1 MLEKDAVDVI
11 EHAIK
16 TGEKI
21 AVGVIDIDCFK
32 QHNDKYGHIQG
43 DRCLQHVADV
53 LKNAVEKRGKAYRF
67 GGDEF
72 VLLIQNGEENT
83 ITSIAETI
91 KKELQ
96 QLHIEDKDSGR
107 QAAVTI
113 SQGYASFLPSRQES
127 RNSLIEHADKALYE
141 VKENGRDGFRII
153 VE

>member
-1 MLEKDAVDVI
+1 MDVI

-83 ITSIAETI
+83 IPSVFFYFIQCFI
-91 KKELQ
+91 RMFNQ
-96 QLHIEDKDSGR
+96 
-107 QAAVTI
+107 TI
-113 SQGYASFLPSRQES
+113 SAFLSAWQETCI
-127 RNSLIEHADKALYE
+127 SL
-141 VKENGRDGFRII
+141 
-153 VE
+153 